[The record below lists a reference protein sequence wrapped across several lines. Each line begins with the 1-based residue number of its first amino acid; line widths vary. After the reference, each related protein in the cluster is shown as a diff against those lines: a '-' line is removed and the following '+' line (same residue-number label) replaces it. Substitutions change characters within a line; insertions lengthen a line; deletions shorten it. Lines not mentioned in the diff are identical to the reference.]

1 MKSIADLSN
10 DDGSWNTDLVHDV
23 FGVPLGDKI
32 CKIDR
37 LPVDHNDILVWKE
50 AGDGIFTVK
59 RGFQSIHPTQDN
71 SDSSFWKLIWNQSTH
86 FRHSTN
92 IWRLVSG
99 CFPTRD
105 RMVFVADKACPMC
118 DVENETA
125 LHIFWE
131 CHCARAI
138 WFSSPFACFGRNTMT
153 MTTVKDMLQGMLTCL
168 PNDLKGNFLN
178 FLGSLIEGVWRARNE
193 LIFKGKRINIEAV
206 RCAILRK
213 YNDCLLAGEADS
225 TIGMSIKQAR
235 AGGKITSATEV
246 VVVCDASWKEGEAG
260 LAVGMMETRGKKICW
275 FAKKTKA
282 ESAAEAE
289 IKAIR
294 WAMDIAAKEGYA
306 AVAIASDAMIHYE
319 LYHILSWLDHPLR
332 VLIFVR
338 PPRQNNF

>member
-10 DDGSWNTDLVHDV
+10 DDGSWNTDIVHDV
-23 FGVPLGDKI
+23 FGVPLGEKI

-105 RMVFVADKACPMC
+105 RMVFVADKVCPMC

-168 PNDLKGNFLN
+168 PNELKGNFLN

-213 YNDCLLAGEADS
+213 YNDCLMVGEADS
-225 TIGMSIKQAR
+225 TIGMSIKQTR

-275 FAKKTKA
+275 FAKKAKA

-306 AVAIASDAMIHYE
+306 AVAIASDAMI
-319 LYHILSWLDHPLR
+319 
-332 VLIFVR
+332 
-338 PPRQNNF
+338 